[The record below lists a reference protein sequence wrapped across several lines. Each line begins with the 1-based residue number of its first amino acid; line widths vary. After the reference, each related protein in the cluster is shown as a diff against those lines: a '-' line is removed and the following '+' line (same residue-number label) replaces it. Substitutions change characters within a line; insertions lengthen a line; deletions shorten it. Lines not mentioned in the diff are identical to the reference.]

1 MSWPRLDA
9 SASLKAALSIALL
22 ILLLQRVDFRAI
34 IATLRRLSLGAWLL
48 NLLLFLCC
56 NFMAAAKWKLLLA
69 EQRFTTLL
77 KLGFVG
83 QYYSMLLP
91 GQVAGEAVK
100 AYRLGK
106 GKGNA
111 EQVAASVIIDRITGI
126 LGLLGVALCGVA
138 LTPTPVRHHIFTLL
152 LLATLALLAL
162 LFSLRLRWR
171 MRILAAVESYG
182 PRAARIS
189 DRLRRLLT
197 AWEAYVKAPLLML
210 TSVLLGASIQ
220 LVAVWINYRIGRE
233 LGLQIP
239 ILDWC
244 WVFGVVSVVTALPL
258 TIGGLGLREG
268 SFVGSL
274 GLLGIAPEKSMAV
287 SFAVFSLL
295 LAGAAIGGALD
306 WTRTRPVYAQSPSR

>member
-48 NLLLFLCC
+48 NLLLFLCS
-56 NFMAAAKWKLLLA
+56 NLMAAAKWKLLLA
-69 EQRFTTLL
+69 EQRFTALL
-77 KLGFVG
+77 KLGFIG

-106 GKGNA
+106 GKGDA
-111 EQVAASVIIDRITGI
+111 ERIAASVIIDRITGI

-138 LTPTPVRHHIFTLL
+138 LTRTPVRHHIFTLL

-162 LFSLRLRWR
+162 LFSFRLRWT
-171 MRILAAVESYG
+171 MRILEAVESYG

-189 DRLRRLLT
+189 DQLRRLLT
-197 AWEAYVKAPLLML
+197 AWEAYVKAPSIML

-274 GLLGIAPEKSMAV
+274 GLLGIVPEQSMAV

-295 LAGAAIGGALD
+295 LAGAAIGGVLD
-306 WTRTRPVYAQSPSR
+306 WTRSRPVYVQSPSR